1 MDLDRTLEK
10 IDKIKKFY
18 MRGQYDM
25 ALSLLN
31 RSVQRGAFD
40 EDEMWVVLDCYS
52 RIYYKS
58 GDVGRAVSYGW
69 RSLQATEGQPFRIQ
83 QWHYSDFLFMLH
95 YLPQV
100 TDAQMRNYH
109 FLYDQF
115 APLEDQCGHSRAR
128 HRHERLRIGYL
139 ANTFCAGVITA
150 FSWQMLIGYD
160 RSRYEVYCYSL
171 EEPGADPTVA
181 VIRSQ
186 VKKMRCYL
194 WGQMKARIVRDIY
207 EDEIDILV
215 DLNVHATGGCT
226 AAVMCHRP
234 APVQV
239 AGIGYMAT
247 SGTKA
252 IDYFIGDKY
261 CDPPEADGDFQEKL
275 LRLRSHFCYT
285 PPERARY
292 VRYDYEVGSHIR
304 FATFNNCLKINEEVA
319 AAWAEILRRVPGSTL
334 LVKNS
339 TKKDYVQ
346 RDRYQMLLRAGIP
359 AERIILEGCT
369 KDYLQRYTD
378 VDIHLDTFPYV
389 GGATTANSLLMGVPV
404 ITRYGQRHGTR
415 FGYSMLMNVG
425 LGELAAQD
433 TAGYIERAV
442 ALAEDK
448 ELLRLL
454 HAQLPHRMRQSPL
467 MDPKGYMR
475 ELEGCYER
483 IWQQWLAQ
491 PKEPARF
498 PSFHGALHGAL
509 EEGKDAVAEN
519 RW

>member
-1 MDLDRTLEK
+1 MS
-10 IDKIKKFY
+10 
-18 MRGQYDM
+18 MRRAAARRRSCAIGQRRFRWR
-25 ALSLLN
+25 ALAIWRPRGRKPSIIS
-31 RSVQRGAFD
+31 SV
-40 EDEMWVVLDCYS
+40 
-52 RIYYKS
+52 
-58 GDVGRAVSYGW
+58 
-69 RSLQATEGQPFRIQ
+69 
-83 QWHYSDFLFMLH
+83 
-95 YLPQV
+95 
-100 TDAQMRNYH
+100 
-109 FLYDQF
+109 
-115 APLEDQCGHSRAR
+115 
-128 HRHERLRIGYL
+128 
-139 ANTFCAGVITA
+139 
-150 FSWQMLIGYD
+150 
-160 RSRYEVYCYSL
+160 
-171 EEPGADPTVA
+171 
-181 VIRSQ
+181 
-186 VKKMRCYL
+186 
-194 WGQMKARIVRDIY
+194 
-207 EDEIDILV
+207 
-215 DLNVHATGGCT
+215 TGT
-226 AAVMCHRP
+226 
-234 APVQV
+234 
-239 AGIGYMAT
+239 
-247 SGTKA
+247 
-252 IDYFIGDKY
+252 
-261 CDPPEADGDFQEKL
+261 ADGDFQEKL

-285 PPERARY
+285 PSERAQY

-433 TAGYIERAV
+433 TAV

-467 MDPKGYMR
+467 MDSKGYMR